1 MSDIPDIQRSF
12 IANPSKTSG
21 KKGRKKGTN
30 ERMKEREKKE
40 KEHTLICSRNLVLV

>member
-21 KKGRKKGTN
+21 KKGRKEGRKEQMN
-30 ERMKEREKKE
+30 E
-40 KEHTLICSRNLVLV
+40 

>member
-21 KKGRKKGTN
+21 KKGRKDG
-30 ERMKEREKKE
+30 MKEG
-40 KEHTLICSRNLVLV
+40 RNK